1 MVSHNGL
8 SVASLSAEHTIFQL
22 DNPDLKMQLGE
33 RVTVIP
39 PCTSQLSP
47 PIPNRFPLLLLD
59 ASCWFWLVLTARWL
73 GQTRTR
79 R

>member
-47 PIPNRFPLLLLD
+47 PSRT
-59 ASCWFWLVLTARWL
+59 ASPCF
-73 GQTRTR
+73 
-79 R
+79 

>member
-47 PIPNRFPLLLLD
+47 PSRT
-59 ASCWFWLVLTARWL
+59 ASPCFCWM
-73 GQTRTR
+73 R
-79 R
+79 RAGSGLC